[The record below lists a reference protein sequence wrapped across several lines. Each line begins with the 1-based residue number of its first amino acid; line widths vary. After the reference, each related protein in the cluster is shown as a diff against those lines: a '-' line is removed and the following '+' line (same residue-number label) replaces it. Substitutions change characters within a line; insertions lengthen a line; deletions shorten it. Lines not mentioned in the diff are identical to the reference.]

1 MPSAD
6 QNGTTSSD
14 TLQGWKDIA
23 NYLGRSTRAVQR
35 WEDELKLPVHRIQG
49 ANGPTVYAL
58 KKELDDWKKSRD
70 LPKPTMEEAAE
81 IATAANHH
89 AVANASTPTW
99 RLPALTAILA
109 LAGGVWIGQ
118 HFRTPILVTG
128 PIDRFDYVGRSVIAL
143 DDQSRVVWTH
153 DFGRQVS
160 RVDGPPLGGYAV
172 AATDDDTIVL
182 GVRLSAPAAQQTEND
197 ILVAFTRSGTEK
209 WRVTP
214 KFKLACGKEDFSGP
228 WSLSSLVFGQGEKNS
243 KIYAAFRSHTW
254 WPSLLLE
261 IDQAGKERLIY
272 VQTGWIRA
280 LADWR
285 SPLGHFLAVG
295 GVYNEFERPST
306 TLIDLNAPPAVSP
319 HSAPRFNCTDMPTGQ
334 PVATYLWPTL
344 DVGAESAYP
353 MNTDLLA
360 LEDGLRI
367 QLEETG
373 GDAIGELKT
382 DLSVRSFSLAD
393 NYWTVHRRREA
404 QGFINHTAEACPER
418 TRPQP
423 IEKWT
428 PATGW
433 VHSTILP
440 TVRQTVQGK

>member
-1 MPSAD
+1 
-6 QNGTTSSD
+6 
-14 TLQGWKDIA
+14 
-23 NYLGRSTRAVQR
+23 
-35 WEDELKLPVHRIQG
+35 
-49 ANGPTVYAL
+49 
-58 KKELDDWKKSRD
+58 
-70 LPKPTMEEAAE
+70 
-81 IATAANHH
+81 
-89 AVANASTPTW
+89 
-99 RLPALTAILA
+99 
-109 LAGGVWIGQ
+109 
-118 HFRTPILVTG
+118 
-128 PIDRFDYVGRSVIAL
+128 
-143 DDQSRVVWTH
+143 
-153 DFGRQVS
+153 
-160 RVDGPPLGGYAV
+160 
-172 AATDDDTIVL
+172 
-182 GVRLSAPAAQQTEND
+182 
-197 ILVAFTRSGTEK
+197 
-209 WRVTP
+209 
-214 KFKLACGKEDFSGP
+214 
-228 WSLSSLVFGQGEKNS
+228 
-243 KIYAAFRSHTW
+243 
-254 WPSLLLE
+254 
-261 IDQAGKERLIY
+261 
-272 VQTGWIRA
+272 
-280 LADWR
+280 
-285 SPLGHFLAVG
+285 
-295 GVYNEFERPST
+295 
-306 TLIDLNAPPAVSP
+306 
-319 HSAPRFNCTDMPTGQ
+319 MPTGQ